1 MPNRAIIDVYENK
14 NMRTDHVSYSI
25 EVCDDYGST
34 MLIFSEKSRILVDDI
49 GLLKLVI
56 AAKHDMDEH
65 GTSSEVVEGI
75 LDYVEE
81 KKMPMI
87 IGGTRYEWEQIKEIF
102 NYDIIEVYSCPKCG
116 WESSSDSDFNIPCLR
131 YGCDGYMSGIR
142 KEWCEK

>member
-1 MPNRAIIDVYENK
+1 MPNRTYVDIFK
-14 NMRTDHVSYSI
+14 NVNLRTDAIHYSI

-56 AAKHDMDEH
+56 AAKHDADEH
-65 GTSSEVVEGI
+65 GTSSEVVADI
-75 LDYVEE
+75 LECVQEHE
-81 KKMPMI
+81 MPML

-116 WESSSDSDFNIPCLR
+116 WENEIDYNIPCLR
-131 YGCDGYMSGIR
+131 YGCDGHMSELR
-142 KEWCEK
+142 KEWKKK